1 MDNIVLQKVIAI
13 FLMVWW
19 GWDILKRKKKKQ
31 TPDPLIAQ
39 ANAAERYQWRYLRW
53 GWRLL
58 QFACGGYLLIM
69 MVTFL
74 LR

>member
-31 TPDPLIAQ
+31 NPDPLIAQ

-58 QFACGGYLLIM
+58 Q
-69 MVTFL
+69 
-74 LR
+74 